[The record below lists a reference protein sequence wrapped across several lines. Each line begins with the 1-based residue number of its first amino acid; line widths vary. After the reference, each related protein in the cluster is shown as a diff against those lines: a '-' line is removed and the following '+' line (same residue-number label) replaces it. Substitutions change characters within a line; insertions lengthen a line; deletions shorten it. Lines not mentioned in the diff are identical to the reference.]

1 MNNNRKLSSI
11 QVTAELKDYLK
22 SLGKKGQSY
31 EDIIK
36 EILKTQ
42 TEVKANVTVK

>member
-1 MNNNRKLSSI
+1 MKNNRKLSSI
-11 QVTAELKDYLK
+11 QITEEFKNYLK

-36 EILKTQ
+36 ENLKTVQ
-42 TEVKANVTVK
+42 QHNLK

>member
-11 QVTAELKDYLK
+11 QVTAEFKDYLK

-31 EDIIK
+31 MDIIK
-36 EILKTQ
+36 DILKIQ